1 MPRSSRVLGSSH
13 PTHSFSTANLA
24 SLDHFNAKGSGHQ
37 QFQQRQRPQPES
49 FHAAESRLNP
59 HSLTVGLWN
68 RLGWLVNPLGK
79 APRFP
84 LGCARVSKA
93 GKATSAEAAL
103 PFEEALKQLESIVEA
118 METTDLPLD
127 QLLERFEQG
136 TRLAQACQGQLDL
149 AEVRVQK
156 LERSLG
162 GRNELQPLASAES
175 DLAD

>member
-1 MPRSSRVLGSSH
+1 MPI
-13 PTHSFSTANLA
+13 
-24 SLDHFNAKGSGHQ
+24 GHCN
-37 QFQQRQRPQPES
+37 RP
-49 FHAAESRLNP
+49 
-59 HSLTVGLWN
+59 
-68 RLGWLVNPLGK
+68 GWLVNPLGK

-84 LGCARVSKA
+84 LGSARVSKA

-118 METTDLPLD
+118 METTDLPLE
-127 QLLERFEQG
+127 QLLERFEHG

-156 LERSLG
+156 LEKALG
-162 GRNELQPLASAES
+162 GRNELQPVAGAEG